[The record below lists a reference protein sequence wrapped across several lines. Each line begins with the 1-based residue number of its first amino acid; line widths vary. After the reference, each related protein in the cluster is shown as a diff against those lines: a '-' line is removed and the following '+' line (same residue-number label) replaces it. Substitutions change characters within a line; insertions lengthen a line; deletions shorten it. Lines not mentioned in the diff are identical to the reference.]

1 MVLGGGFPIPHG
13 GTSRSSSI
21 PAMYESLLSS
31 INSYV
36 LIIAG
41 LMALYYG
48 AEWMVGASCSLAVR
62 MGIPPVMVGLTIVAA
77 GTSMP
82 EAVVSVQASM
92 ADKGP
97 LALGNVLGSN
107 ILNIALVLGIA
118 AIMQPLKV
126 QKRLV
131 KADIP
136 SMILLSVLA
145 FVFFED
151 QVFSQRESMFLLF
164 CMVSYIVG
172 NIVAARQQGEE
183 VASEG
188 DEEIEVGK
196 SAERD
201 VLALLIGM
209 ILLGFGSDWLV
220 NGSVNVA
227 QSLGVSEA
235 VIGLTVVSIGT
246 SSPELATSIAAAL
259 RKQTDLAVGNAVGSN
274 IANLCFVIG
283 TAGTVAPLSGVGIN
297 LIDFIF
303 MMALAFVM
311 LPTAWTGYEL
321 SRQEGV
327 FFVGTYLIYLVLIW
341 PL

>member
-1 MVLGGGFPIPHG
+1 
-13 GTSRSSSI
+13 
-21 PAMYESLLSS
+21 MYESILSS

-48 AEWMVGASCSLAVR
+48 AEWMVGSSCSLAVR

-82 EAVVSVQASM
+82 EAVVSVQSSLAG
-92 ADKGP
+92 KGA
-97 LALGNVLGSN
+97 LAVGNVLGSN

-118 AIMQPLKV
+118 ALIQPLRV

-151 QVFSQRESMFLLF
+151 GIFSQRESLFLLF
-164 CMVSYIVG
+164 CMLSYIVG
-172 NIVAARQQGEE
+172 NIVAARQAGEI
-183 VASEG
+183 EG
-188 DEEIEVGK
+188 EPDEEIEVGK

-220 NGSVNVA
+220 TGSVNVA
-227 QSLGVSEA
+227 QNLGISEA
-235 VIGLTVVSIGT
+235 IIGLTIVSIGT
-246 SSPELATSIAAAL
+246 SSPELATSITAAL

-283 TAGTVAPLSGVGIN
+283 SAGTVAPLAGVGIN
-297 LIDFIF
+297 LIDFLF
-303 MMALAFVM
+303 MMVLAFVM